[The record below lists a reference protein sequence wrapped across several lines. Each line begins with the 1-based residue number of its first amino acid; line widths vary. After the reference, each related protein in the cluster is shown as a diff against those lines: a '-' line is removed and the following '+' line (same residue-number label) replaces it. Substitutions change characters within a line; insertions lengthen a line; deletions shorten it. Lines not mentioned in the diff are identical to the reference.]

1 MVEIMLE
8 LEEVI
13 NEFVKRVYDT
23 SVEDT
28 LEIYKEQFNITISDK
43 MTESRKNF

>member
-1 MVEIMLE
+1 MRKERVENMIE

-13 NEFVKRVYDT
+13 SEFVKCVYDT

-28 LEIYKEQFNITISDK
+28 LEIYKEV
-43 MTESRKNF
+43 

>member
-1 MVEIMLE
+1 MIE

-13 NEFVKRVYDT
+13 SEFVKRVYDT

-28 LEIYKEQFNITISDK
+28 LEIYKEV
-43 MTESRKNF
+43 